1 MTTIRV
7 IVSGV
12 GGVGSNM
19 VRISQMRPGIEVVGA
34 YSRNPAL
41 AGRDLGEIAGGTA
54 TGFRV
59 TGKAEALEVDADVL
73 LIATTSF
80 LKEVESDIHE
90 GIQAG
95 LNVMCTAEEMASPF
109 DIDPDIVR
117 AIDQHAREA
126 GVTVLGAGANPGYIY
141 EVVGLA
147 LTGAVWRVD
156 QIRVRRVV
164 DLSGFS
170 AGVLGRLGIGF
181 DESSFQKRVEAHQI
195 YGHIGFPHTMRSFAR
210 RFGVDL
216 ESVSESIKPT
226 LADEPISSA
235 AVSVGA
241 GESAGFIQQTSGFV
255 DGRPWFTA
263 EFVGHIDLSSV
274 GLSPR
279 DSYEIDGLP
288 NIRGVVEPGFNP
300 QFTTIGALANFLPH
314 LVDATPGLISV
325 TDLPIPSPWI

>member
-7 IVSGV
+7 TLNGV

-19 VRISQMRPGIEVVGA
+19 VRMSRERPGIEVVGA

-41 AGRDLGEIAGGTA
+41 ADRDLGEIAGGTP
-54 TGFRV
+54 TGVHV
-59 TGKAEALEVDADVL
+59 TSKEVALNVDSDVL

-80 LKEVESDIHE
+80 LKDVQSEIHD

-109 DIDPDIVR
+109 DIDADIAR
-117 AIDQHAREA
+117 SIDEHARKA

-170 AGVLGRLGIGF
+170 AGVLTRLGIGF
-181 DESSFQKRVEAHQI
+181 EDATFRDKVSAHEI

-210 RFGVDL
+210 RFGVELDRV
-216 ESVSESIKPT
+216 EETIEPT
-226 LADEPISSA
+226 PADEPMSGA
-235 AVSVGA
+235 AVDVA
-241 GESAGFIQQTSGFV
+241 RGESAGFVQRTTGIVG
-255 DGRPWFTA
+255 GRPWFTA
-263 EFVGHIDLSSV
+263 EFVGHMDLSSV
-274 GLSPR
+274 GLAPR

-288 NIRGVVEPGFNP
+288 DIRGVVEPGFNP

-314 LVDATPGLISV
+314 LIEAPAGLISV
-325 TDLPIPSPWI
+325 TDLPIPSPWV